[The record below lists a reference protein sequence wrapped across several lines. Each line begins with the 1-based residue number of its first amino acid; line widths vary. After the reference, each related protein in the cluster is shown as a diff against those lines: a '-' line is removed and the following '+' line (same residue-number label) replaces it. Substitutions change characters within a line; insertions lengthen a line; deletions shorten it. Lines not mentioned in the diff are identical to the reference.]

1 MEEEAFRTILRKAA
15 MNRAARLAP
24 YTFEDFCALIKDGEK
39 ADLIDGV
46 IYMASPDNTDA
57 NSLFMWLGA
66 LMEFF
71 VQEKQLGKV
80 YGSRVAFRLGDTDG
94 PEPDIAFVRKD
105 RLNLVKRGF
114 VSGGPD
120 LAVEIVSPESEERD
134 YVKKRK
140 QYEEAGIPE
149 YWIIDEPEQKVTLLR
164 LGKDGKYR
172 EVRPRKGILQSK
184 ALHGFW
190 LRVEWLWQDPLP
202 KPSPILKE
210 ILGTSA

>member
-1 MEEEAFRTILRKAA
+1 MS
-15 MNRAARLAP
+15 RATRVPA
-24 YTFEDFCALIKDGEK
+24 YTFEDFCDLIKDGDK

-57 NSLFMWLGA
+57 NNLVMWVGS

-71 VQEKQLGKV
+71 VEEKDLGEV
-80 YGSRVAFRLGDTDG
+80 YGSRAAFRLDDRNG

-105 RLNLVKRGF
+105 RLHLVERGF
-114 VSGGPD
+114 VRGGPD
-120 LAVEIVSPESEERD
+120 LAVEIVSPESEDRD
-134 YVKKRK
+134 YGKKRK

-172 EVRPRKGILQSK
+172 EVRPRKGVLQSK
-184 ALHGFW
+184 ALPGFW
-190 LRVEWLWQDPLP
+190 LRIEWLWQEPLP
-202 KPSPILKE
+202 KKVPILNE
-210 ILGTSA
+210 ILATSE